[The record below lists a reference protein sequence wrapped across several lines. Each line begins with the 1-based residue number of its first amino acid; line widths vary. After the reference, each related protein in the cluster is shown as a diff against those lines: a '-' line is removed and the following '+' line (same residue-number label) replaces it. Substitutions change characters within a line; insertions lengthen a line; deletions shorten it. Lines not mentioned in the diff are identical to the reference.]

1 MVRNSERCAS
11 NCAGDRAH
19 VRQISGDLTQA
30 AKNIPDG
37 AVDVFL
43 STYVLD
49 ILSDQDIDAGLRLAH
64 R

>member
-19 VRQISGDLTQA
+19 VQQVSGDLTQA

-37 AVDVFL
+37 AADVFL

-49 ILSDQDIDAGLRLAH
+49 ILSDQDIDAVLCLAH

>member
-1 MVRNSERCAS
+1 M
-11 NCAGDRAH
+11 RAAES
-19 VRQISGDLTQA
+19 VP
-30 AKNIPDG
+30 NG

-49 ILSDQDIDAGLRLAH
+49 ILSDQDIDAVLCLAY